1 MRGYC
6 FGNRVTI
13 SGPTDVILVDDE
25 TKNDDAFGRLRVSEP
40 LTLFDFTSV
49 HGKSPIYFD
58 ELVSGIGA
66 TSTATTE
73 SYINMVVISS
83 GDSVIRQSKQF
94 IPYQPGKS
102 RLLYLTGVLIDNM
115 ESNVVSRIG
124 SFDNSAGYFF
134 EYSGGEVAIVERDNT
149 SELRIFRNDW
159 IDPLDGTGSSGID
172 IDFTK
177 AQIFSLDQEWLGVG
191 RVRVGL
197 IVEGKFR
204 NCFTNHHNS
213 DYPVTR
219 PYYRSAK
226 LPIRFELRSNGG
238 AGMMRMICGTVIS
251 EGGYSNIGE
260 RFSSKTY
267 AYITGINTTTEYA
280 LISLKLRENTTTQI
294 YRNVSIYINEFDIY
308 NSGGRDVFWRLLL
321 NPTLSSSPIYSEYD
335 STNSAALIYSA
346 EVAVASGITVS
357 NRNIV
362 VASGFL
368 PSSGS
373 VSISRTIEEIL
384 NSIPIGRTISGDTD
398 VYVLSIQRLTNA
410 SSISVYGNILWSE
423 VR

>member
-1 MRGYC
+1 
-6 FGNRVTI
+6 
-13 SGPTDVILVDDE
+13 
-25 TKNDDAFGRLRVSEP
+25 
-40 LTLFDFTSV
+40 
-49 HGKSPIYFD
+49 
-58 ELVSGIGA
+58 
-66 TSTATTE
+66 
-73 SYINMVVISS
+73 
-83 GDSVIRQSKQF
+83 
-94 IPYQPGKS
+94 
-102 RLLYLTGVLIDNM
+102 
-115 ESNVVSRIG
+115 
-124 SFDNSAGYFF
+124 
-134 EYSGGEVAIVERDNT
+134 
-149 SELRIFRNDW
+149 
-159 IDPLDGTGSSGID
+159 
-172 IDFTK
+172 
-177 AQIFSLDQEWLGVG
+177 
-191 RVRVGL
+191 
-197 IVEGKFR
+197 
-204 NCFTNHHNS
+204 
-213 DYPVTR
+213 
-219 PYYRSAK
+219 
-226 LPIRFELRSNGG
+226 
-238 AGMMRMICGTVIS
+238 MMRMICGTVIS

-267 AYITGINTTTEYA
+267 AYITGINTTSEYA

-294 YRNVSIYINEFDIY
+294 YRNVSLYINEFDIY